1 MLYHFSDLISSSW
14 RLMNFKLSETES
26 HPFNLGST
34 GFVQG
39 HLRPLLANRVS
50 NLPIVRALGRT
61 MIQGKNYGPQITVT
75 RLNVRGKKMQPIVG
89 QIARQ
94 VVRLNPSDLC
104 LPSRAWKV
112 KLLGEGADDAGGV
125 FDDTITEMCQELQS
139 GVVKLLIPTPNSS
152 TEVGYNRDR
161 FLLNPSCTCDTDME
175 LFTFLG
181 ILMGVAIRTRKPL
194 DLHLAPMVW
203 KQLTNTSL
211 FPEDIEEVDTLYMQS
226 LRGIRDIHES
236 GVDEH
241 SFSEIIPIESF
252 ETQSADGSFV
262 PIFPSGHNIQLT
274 FGNRNEY
281 VERAL
286 NYRLHEMDRQI
297 AAVREGMGWVI
308 PVPLLSLLT
317 AEKLEQMVC
326 GSEKVSIDML
336 KKVARYRE
344 VEPTD
349 PLVAWL
355 WSTLESFTNEERL
368 LFMRFVSG
376 RSRLPTTASDIS
388 QRFQIVKVDREP
400 NSLPTAQTCFFQLRL
415 PCYSSPEKLAERLR
429 YAINNCRS
437 IDLDNYMLIRN
448 AVEDDVDDG
457 EEF

>member
-1 MLYHFSDLISSSW
+1 MSGA
-14 RLMNFKLSETES
+14 KKT
-26 HPFNLGST
+26 
-34 GFVQG
+34 
-39 HLRPLLANRVS
+39 
-50 NLPIVRALGRT
+50 LPIVC
-61 MIQGKNYGPQITVT
+61 
-75 RLNVRGKKMQPIVG
+75 

-94 VVRLNPSDLC
+94 VVKLNPSDLC

-125 FDDTITEMCQELQS
+125 FDDTITEMCQELHS
-139 GVVKLLIPTPNSS
+139 DAVKLLIPTPNSL

-161 FLLNPSCTCDTDME
+161 FLLNPSCTCDNDME
-175 LFTFLG
+175 MFMFLG

-203 KQLTNTSL
+203 KQLINASL
-211 FPEDIEEVDTLYMQS
+211 APEDIEEVDVLYMQS

-236 GVDEH
+236 GVDER

-262 PIFPSGHNIQLT
+262 PIFPSGHDIQLT
-274 FGNRNEY
+274 FSNRAEY
-281 VERAL
+281 VEKAL
-286 NYRLHEMDRQI
+286 NYRLHEMDRQV
-297 AAVREGMGWVI
+297 AAIRGGMGWVV

-344 VEPTD
+344 VEPSD
-349 PLVAWL
+349 PLVMWL
-355 WSTLESFTNEERL
+355 WSVLESFTNEERI

-376 RSRLPTTASDIS
+376 RSRLPTNASDIS
-388 QRFQIVKVDREP
+388 QRFQIVKVDREA

-415 PCYSSPEKLAERLR
+415 PSYSSPETLAERLR

-448 AVEDDVDDG
+448 AVEEDVDDD